1 MIKAIELYKSV
12 KWSWLLEDSSG
23 KFHSIVNREIE
34 HSSEANLNS
43 LRFISFIMQC
53 IIYFG
58 IAIFISFENK
68 LALKSAFHFLLFIFL
83 VTHRAGCSHPHS
95 KSNTVS
101 EKS

>member
-43 LRFISFIMQC
+43 LRFISFYYAMFYIFWNC
-53 IIYFG
+53 YIYF
-58 IAIFISFENK
+58 S
-68 LALKSAFHFLLFIFL
+68 
-83 VTHRAGCSHPHS
+83 
-95 KSNTVS
+95 
-101 EKS
+101 